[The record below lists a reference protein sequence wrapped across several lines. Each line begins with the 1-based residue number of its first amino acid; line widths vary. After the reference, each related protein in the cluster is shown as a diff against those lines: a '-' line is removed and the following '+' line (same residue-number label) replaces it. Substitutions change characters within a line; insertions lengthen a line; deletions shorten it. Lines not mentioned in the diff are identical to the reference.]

1 MGHGTNTPAVH
12 TSNAA
17 FKTTN
22 AALLELPIQYLLLH
36 EPDLGLKTKRLVRL
50 LLATVKMKRIAILL
64 AFMPLLPASIRAGTQ
79 EQLATYRQQID
90 SIDQR
95 LVQLIQE
102 RARVVQQVGVIKQEA
117 HLPVTD
123 TSREQVVIQKAED
136 LGKGGPLPPEA
147 VGRIYQK
154 LVEEM
159 RNWEASLTKSEK

>member
-1 MGHGTNTPAVH
+1 M
-12 TSNAA
+12 
-17 FKTTN
+17 KT
-22 AALLELPIQYLLLH
+22 
-36 EPDLGLKTKRLVRL
+36 
-50 LLATVKMKRIAILL
+50 MAILL
-64 AFMPLLPASIRAGTQ
+64 AFMPLLPVNTKAGTQ

-117 HLPVTD
+117 HIPVTD

-159 RNWEASLTKSEK
+159 RNWEASLNKNEK

>member
-1 MGHGTNTPAVH
+1 M
-12 TSNAA
+12 
-17 FKTTN
+17 
-22 AALLELPIQYLLLH
+22 
-36 EPDLGLKTKRLVRL
+36 KTKRLVRL
-50 LLATVKMKRIAILL
+50 LGATVKMKTIAILL
-64 AFMPLLPASIRAGTQ
+64 AFMPLLPVNTKAGTQ

-95 LVQLIQE
+95 LVELIQE
-102 RARVVQQVGVIKQEA
+102 RARVLQQVGAIKQEA
-117 HLPVTD
+117 HIPVTD